1 MKRYVEI
8 EKQVYQEIE
17 KNCFGNKK
25 RNGYRHLFGVSQLC
39 LLYST
44 RFQLDQ
50 ELCAIMGLLHDYSV
64 YKNNTSFNHAVLSS
78 ELAEKLLKETI
89 LFDEKEIEIIV
100 EAIKNHSTKNK
111 RHDIDVVI
119 DRIIKK
125 EGYRSRLVDS
135 LEVALKLTGGEAVVQ
150 NLTTKTEELFSEHL
164 AYYFGDSCLYCD
176 SLYSRL
182 Y

>member
-1 MKRYVEI
+1 MKRYIEI
-8 EKQVYQEIE
+8 EKLVYQEIE

-39 LLYST
+39 ILYST

-78 ELAEKLLKETI
+78 ELAEKLLKETL
-89 LFDEKEIEIIV
+89 LFDEKEIEIVV

-111 RHDIDVVI
+111 VHDQYSELLKMCDVLETYYHDPNCI
-119 DRIIKK
+119 FDEYHQKFIEKA
-125 EGYRSRLVDS
+125 S
-135 LEVALKLTGGEAVVQ
+135 LLLNK
-150 NLTTKTEELFSEHL
+150 
-164 AYYFGDSCLYCD
+164 
-176 SLYSRL
+176 
-182 Y
+182 

>member
-78 ELAEKLLKETI
+78 ELTEKLLKE
-89 LFDEKEIEIIV
+89 
-100 EAIKNHSTKNK
+100 IKQRLN
-111 RHDIDVVI
+111 IDDGV
-119 DRIIKK
+119 
-125 EGYRSRLVDS
+125 
-135 LEVALKLTGGEAVVQ
+135 
-150 NLTTKTEELFSEHL
+150 
-164 AYYFGDSCLYCD
+164 
-176 SLYSRL
+176 
-182 Y
+182 

>member
-1 MKRYVEI
+1 MKRYIEI
-8 EKQVYQEIE
+8 EKLVYQEIE

-44 RFQLDQ
+44 HFQLDQ
-50 ELCAIMGLLHDYSV
+50 GLCAIMGLLHDYSV

-78 ELAEKLLKETI
+78 ELAEKLLKETL

-111 RHDIDVVI
+111 RHDRCSELLKMCDVVDSYLHEPEMI
-119 DRIIKK
+119 LDHDRK
-125 EGYRSRLVDS
+125 YY
-135 LEVALKLTGGEAVVQ
+135 LEKWRKLDE
-150 NLTTKTEELFSEHL
+150 
-164 AYYFGDSCLYCD
+164 
-176 SLYSRL
+176 
-182 Y
+182 